1 MLNEVS
7 ALGLDIG
14 RRRIGIAGC
23 DRTGL
28 IAFGLKTLERRSFQ
42 QIVTI
47 LQGIVAERQIQ
58 VLVVGLP
65 YTMNGAMGTQA
76 RQVKAFARRLSKT
89 LNVPVEYVDERLTSH
104 EAEQMI
110 LAEGHSPSR
119 HKAVIDRKAA
129 ALILQRW
136 LDLRS

>member
-28 IAFGLKTLERRSFQ
+28 IAFGLRTLERRSFQ
-42 QIVTI
+42 QIITI
-47 LQGIVAERQIQ
+47 LQGIVAERQIR

-65 YTMNGAMGTQA
+65 YAMNGSMGTQA
-76 RQVKAFARRLSKT
+76 RQVMEFANRLSKT
-89 LNVPVEYVDERLTSH
+89 LNVPVEFVDERLTSY

-119 HKAVIDRKAA
+119 NKAVIDRKAA